1 MDRKDIIERELN
13 LLPKIV
19 SSHMER
25 VQTIVSELRK
35 EKIKLWLTK
44 ADQYKLLT
52 LGVWEK
58 KYKVP
63 LRFIIFQLLP
73 FWEEFVQRRSRK
85 MKKAGLNVRV
95 STLVGKKSEKVLQ
108 DIINK
113 AYPDRENVDYWI
125 SLRREEILRTRLN
138 RQSKSDGVHSKDDA
152 SDLNTPKTLINF
164 STPAQYLKYYK
175 KQLKIEQQLRN
186 GIEKELKKYT
196 FIDNPFRPEYLNQV
210 SQVKGEEL

>member
-95 STLVGKKSEKVLQ
+95 STLIGKKSEKVLQ

-113 AYPDRENVDYWI
+113 TYPDRENVDYWI

-175 KQLKIEQQLRN
+175 KQLKLEQQLRN